1 MENNKNNNND
11 QKNANNIETSSAS
24 KPPNKEYS
32 LIDETY
38 KILTDNQIGGGSFG
52 HVYKCLNVKSN
63 KEYSIK
69 VESNN
74 STNPLL
80 LHEYKI
86 LKILEGNEG
95 IPKPYLF
102 KNIGGESILVIDLL
116 GPNLEDILQD
126 TKTKKFTLKTC
137 LMTLKQIIHRLE
149 LIHKQGIIHRDLKP
163 ENLLVTKNIRDG
175 LIYLIDF
182 GLSKKYK
189 DTKNDIHIPFKN
201 DRPITGTIRYISI
214 NTHKGCEQSRRDDIE
229 SACYII
235 LYFLNGKL
243 NWDGIKCKTKEEKIE
258 KIMEKKEEYKNNK
271 EYKDLPQS
279 LYNIFQYVYNL
290 NFEEK
295 PNYEY
300 IYGLINKD
308 LEQFVAETNY
318 ERSLYDWQSIEFMV
332 EPIFMIEEIKKK
344 KLIEKMKEEE
354 KKREEEEKMK
364 IAEEN
369 NNKEIK
375 ENKEINNNKGGNVNN
390 KMNNHKNRSNNK
402 NYDKS
407 NNDKIKK
414 GFVKKKSKVN
424 NK

>member
-1 MENNKNNNND
+1 MENNKNNNE
-11 QKNANNIETSSAS
+11 QKNEKATDSPLTN

-38 KILTDNQIGGGSFG
+38 KILTGNLLGGGSFG
-52 HVYKCLNVKSN
+52 HVYKCLNIKTKV
-63 KEYSIK
+63 EYSVK

-74 STNPLL
+74 ITNPRL
-80 LHEYKI
+80 LHESKI

-95 IPKPYLF
+95 IPKTYLF
-102 KNIGGESILVIDLL
+102 KNIGGESVIVMDLL

-126 TKTKKFTLKTC
+126 TKTKTFTLKTC
-137 LMTLKQIIHRLE
+137 LMTLKQIIQRLNI
-149 LIHKQGIIHRDLKP
+149 IHKQGIIHRDLKP

-189 DTKNDIHIPFKN
+189 DTKTDIHIPFKN
-201 DRPITGTIRYISI
+201 ERPITGTIRYISI
-214 NTHKGCEQSRRDDIE
+214 NTHKGYEQSRRDDLE

-243 NWDGIKCKTKEEKIE
+243 NWDSIKCKTKEEKIQ
-258 KIMEKKEEYKNNK
+258 KIMEKKEEFKNNK
-271 EYKDLPQS
+271 EYKKLPQS
-279 LYNIFQYVYNL
+279 FCNIFEYVYNI
-290 NFEEK
+290 NFDEK

-308 LEQFVAETNY
+308 LEQFDAETNY
-318 ERSLYDWQSIEFMV
+318 ERTLYDWQSIEFMV

-354 KKREEEEKMK
+354 KKREEERKNKEEENLKVNEEKNK
-364 IAEEN
+364 EITNNKTGNNNNNRTN
-369 NNKEIK
+369 NNK
-375 ENKEINNNKGGNVNN
+375 N
-390 KMNNHKNRSNNK
+390 KNRNK
-402 NYDKS
+402 NDDNKV
-407 NNDKIKK
+407 KK
-414 GFVKKKSKVN
+414 NFVKRKSKT